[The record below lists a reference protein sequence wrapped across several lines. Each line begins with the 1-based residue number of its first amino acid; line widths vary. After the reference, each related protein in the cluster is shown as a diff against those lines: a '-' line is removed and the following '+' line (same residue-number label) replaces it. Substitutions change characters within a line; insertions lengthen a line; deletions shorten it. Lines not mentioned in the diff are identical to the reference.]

1 MNRSVTRRTVTERIG
16 TASLVLIAFGAGH
29 LAAKLGTSAA
39 EEAMIAV
46 LVVVAFVTRLG
57 LAWRPTDQQPT
68 DQQPTDQQPTDQ
80 QPTDQQ
86 PTDQQPTDQEP
97 TDQQLTSP
105 VASPTSSSDNSS
117 RAVPNGVNT
126 FDVICSPTP
135 SEGALAVI
143 HGVIHGM
150 VRPTD
155 LVVRHTDGRLLVLVD
170 AAGDDVRESF
180 ESRANVHVH
189 VALAAAGMSP
199 VGLTLRPAHT
209 GR

>member
-1 MNRSVTRRTVTERIG
+1 MHRSLARRTVIERIG
-16 TASLVLIAFGAGH
+16 TVSLVLIAFGAGH

-39 EEAMIAV
+39 EEALIAI
-46 LVVVAFVTRLG
+46 LVVVAFVTRMG
-57 LAWRPTDQQPT
+57 YAARPTVQQPT
-68 DQQPTDQQPTDQ
+68 
-80 QPTDQQ
+80 
-86 PTDQQPTDQEP
+86 EP
-97 TDQQLTSP
+97 QSLEPQ
-105 VASPTSSSDNSS
+105 SSDQRETDHHPPSQVTNQMSTGGDSS

-143 HGVIHGM
+143 QGVIHGM

-170 AAGDDVRESF
+170 ASGDDVRESF

-189 VALAAAGMSP
+189 VALAAAGLSP
-199 VGLTLRPAHT
+199 VGLTLRPVNT
-209 GR
+209 GA

>member
-1 MNRSVTRRTVTERIG
+1 MHRSLARRTVIERIG
-16 TASLVLIAFGAGH
+16 TVSLVLIAFGAGH

-39 EEAMIAV
+39 EEALIAI
-46 LVVVAFVTRLG
+46 LVVVAFVTRMG
-57 LAWRPTDQQPT
+57 YAARPAVQQPT
-68 DQQPTDQQPTDQ
+68 EPQSLEPQSTDQPETVQPETDHQ
-80 QPTDQQ
+80 VPG
-86 PTDQQPTDQEP
+86 
-97 TDQQLTSP
+97 P
-105 VASPTSSSDNSS
+105 VTNQMSTGGDSS

-143 HGVIHGM
+143 QGVIHGM

-170 AAGDDVRESF
+170 ASGDDVRESF

-189 VALAAAGMSP
+189 VALAAAGLSP
-199 VGLTLRPAHT
+199 VGLTLRPVNT
-209 GR
+209 GA

>member
-1 MNRSVTRRTVTERIG
+1 MHRSLGRRTVIERIG
-16 TASLVLIAFGAGH
+16 TVSLVLIAFGAGH

-39 EEAMIAV
+39 EEALIAI
-46 LVVVAFVTRLG
+46 LVVVAFVTRMG
-57 LAWRPTDQQPT
+57 YAARPAVQQTTESQSLEPQSTDQPETVQPET
-68 DQQPTDQQPTDQ
+68 DHQVPG
-80 QPTDQQ
+80 
-86 PTDQQPTDQEP
+86 
-97 TDQQLTSP
+97 P
-105 VASPTSSSDNSS
+105 VTNQMSTGGDSS

-143 HGVIHGM
+143 QGVIHGM

-170 AAGDDVRESF
+170 ASGDDVRESF

-189 VALAAAGMSP
+189 VALAAAGLSP
-199 VGLTLRPAHT
+199 VGLTLRPVNT
-209 GR
+209 GA